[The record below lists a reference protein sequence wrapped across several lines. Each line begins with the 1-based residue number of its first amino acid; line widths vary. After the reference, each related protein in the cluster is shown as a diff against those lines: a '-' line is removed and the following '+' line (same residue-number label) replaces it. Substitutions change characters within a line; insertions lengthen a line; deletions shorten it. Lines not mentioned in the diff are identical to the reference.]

1 MFRKNARLIPTT
13 EKGGLATPLWSD
25 SEFKSLLGVQMNIIV
40 TEKVRQE
47 LTQKYEIHPDKT
59 WSVDECKKVLGAC
72 IRKNNVKG
80 IICCHREFGLA
91 LATQQSQRNSELE
104 KQNNELRARIYTLTK
119 KLNLKKEAKT
129 DVEVSQPDNIYPDL
143 QAFFETDVALQSVTD
158 VPVNSFN
165 VCGARRRSQGI
176 EETDSVPLN
185 SSVVQIQTVAKAL
198 GPKDIERLSQSLP
211 AARTHF
217 SEFRRTLISKMRLY
231 DMSLTEVTQLMSQ
244 ILTESEFN
252 SFESAV
258 TSELRNASKG
268 DLREG
273 ILKILKNILGP
284 KIDWSRITTCVQRKE
299 ETVSEYTERFCQS
312 AVIYSGIVDDPE
324 SVLDDKGPLVRIW
337 SDGLVAEYRKA
348 LPFLD
353 LTWSNRTLR
362 SNLDR
367 LTTWERDADVKAKVR
382 VAAATF
388 NTTKQDNRWSKRES
402 KCKYCEKF
410 GHWEKECRKKLQ
422 DSKRNAMHNSAP
434 SQPAHNP
441 EVVPPVTT
449 ETLGQLVQALLRA
462 QQDQEKKLIIGAVSS
477 YLSPV
482 IQHNDQRI
490 FVKGSIKE
498 KEIDFLLDTGAE
510 ITVIPTKLA
519 QGLNIPY
526 KKTKLCLMVLGQTV
540 NVKCPHAVSAL
551 MNQAKVTS
559 VTSSRW
565 GNWLAT
571 LTAPNIVIQR
581 APVTNPSSCMMS
593 AMTEFVLEDE
603 GEMTHDCVTL
613 TYAATSEIAETPI
626 ENAELELFVDGSAQV
641 IEGNRR
647 AGYAVTSTTEVVAS
661 GRLPDHFSAQAAE
674 LVALTRACTLASGSV
689 ANIYTDSRYAFGVIH
704 DFGVI
709 WQTRKFLTSA
719 GSPIKHAGLVKDLM
733 FAMKLPKKLAV
744 IKVKAHLTTNTTEA
758 KGNALADVAAKQAC
772 FYATVQVCSGSTAQ
786 KIILPPE
793 SIVDLYKDVPLYE
806 AWTWLDKGATVDSS
820 GCWTKGGKYV
830 APESLLP
837 YLAQQIHSLG
847 HSGPATMNHRFSN
860 QWWNPKFR
868 NAATET
874 VKRCVTC
881 QKNNDVP
888 AAITPAAH
896 TPAPPGPFRHLQV
909 DYISLPPCKG
919 KTDVLVVIDKFSR
932 WVEAYPTGRA
942 TAAHTAKCLV
952 TDFIPRWGLPDCID
966 SDQGT
971 HFTGQVVK
979 EVSRMLKIKWNL
991 HCPYR
996 PQASGQVE
1004 RSNRTIKTRLSK
1016 MHQEG
1021 VPWVEALPAVLCSMR
1036 ASPNR
1041 SVGLSPHEIITGRP
1055 MQMPGVIDLRNAD
1068 VHIASDA
1075 LIAYC
1080 ENLTKAVQSAKERV
1094 ESCWQTPPEG
1104 GHTIVPGQWVMI
1116 KTFKNK
1122 PLEPKWYGP
1131 HQVMLITAAAVL
1143 CQGRKTW
1150 THVSH
1155 IKVVP
1160 PPAGIG

>member
-1 MFRKNARLIPTT
+1 M
-13 EKGGLATPLWSD
+13 
-25 SEFKSLLGVQMNIIV
+25 
-40 TEKVRQE
+40 
-47 LTQKYEIHPDKT
+47 
-59 WSVDECKKVLGAC
+59 
-72 IRKNNVKG
+72 
-80 IICCHREFGLA
+80 
-91 LATQQSQRNSELE
+91 
-104 KQNNELRARIYTLTK
+104 
-119 KLNLKKEAKT
+119 
-129 DVEVSQPDNIYPDL
+129 
-143 QAFFETDVALQSVTD
+143 
-158 VPVNSFN
+158 
-165 VCGARRRSQGI
+165 
-176 EETDSVPLN
+176 
-185 SSVVQIQTVAKAL
+185 
-198 GPKDIERLSQSLP
+198 
-211 AARTHF
+211 
-217 SEFRRTLISKMRLY
+217 
-231 DMSLTEVTQLMSQ
+231 
-244 ILTESEFN
+244 
-252 SFESAV
+252 
-258 TSELRNASKG
+258 
-268 DLREG
+268 
-273 ILKILKNILGP
+273 
-284 KIDWSRITTCVQRKE
+284 
-299 ETVSEYTERFCQS
+299 
-312 AVIYSGIVDDPE
+312 
-324 SVLDDKGPLVRIW
+324 
-337 SDGLVAEYRKA
+337 
-348 LPFLD
+348 
-353 LTWSNRTLR
+353 
-362 SNLDR
+362 
-367 LTTWERDADVKAKVR
+367 
-382 VAAATF
+382 
-388 NTTKQDNRWSKRES
+388 
-402 KCKYCEKF
+402 
-410 GHWEKECRKKLQ
+410 
-422 DSKRNAMHNSAP
+422 
-434 SQPAHNP
+434 
-441 EVVPPVTT
+441 
-449 ETLGQLVQALLRA
+449 
-462 QQDQEKKLIIGAVSS
+462 SS

-526 KKTKLCLMVLGQTV
+526 KKTKLCLTGVIGEDSVLYETPPIEVQFGPKTLTTKLLCAPLNTGTILGMDLLRQINLTLDMSSESTSIKISSAQISTNNATPPEYAFLQNHPIWAKDKDDCGLLTGVEPVKLTGTPPPVTKQYPINKEAIQGIKLIVENLLMQGVLVKTNSPCNSPIWPIKKSNGTWRLTIDYRVANKHIEKITPLVADPSTICNGLPLDCKIFSVIDMSNGFFSVPLHSDSQPWLAFTVDYEQYQWTRLPQGFQNSPTIYHQAVRRDLCDPECPVKQSTMIQYVDDILIASTDHEVHQTELASLLDYLHKKGHKCSFHKAQVAKKQVTFLGQTIGAGNRSITQDRAASVKAIPPPNTIKTLRSFLGTTGYCRPWIEDYASIAQPLYDLLKGHGKDSDTVCMEELHLKAFNDLKRALCQAPALGIAQSDRPFVLYVHEHLGFMTACLMQDHGGSLRPIHYYSGKLDIVAQGMGPCLRAVQAVHLALQASSGMVLGQTV
-540 NVKCPHAVSAL
+540 NVKCPHTVSAL

-661 GRLPDHFSAQAAE
+661 GRNKRF
-674 LVALTRACTLASGSV
+674 
-689 ANIYTDSRYAFGVIH
+689 
-704 DFGVI
+704 
-709 WQTRKFLTSA
+709 
-719 GSPIKHAGLVKDLM
+719 
-733 FAMKLPKKLAV
+733 
-744 IKVKAHLTTNTTEA
+744 
-758 KGNALADVAAKQAC
+758 
-772 FYATVQVCSGSTAQ
+772 

-942 TAAHTAKCLV
+942 TAAHTAKYLV
-952 TDFIPRWGLPDCID
+952 TDFIPRWGLPDRID

-1116 KTFKNK
+1116 KAFKNK

-1155 IKVVP
+1155 CKVVP